1 MRYKRPRN
9 AGGWGAISYSLLKS
23 LRAGGLGPMI
33 QALLT
38 RNTCKS
44 CALGMGGQKGGLRD
58 EKGHFPAV
66 CNKSVVAQASDM
78 QKAIPSKFF
87 KQNNIAALST
97 WSAFQ
102 LERAGRLVNP
112 MLCEP
117 ESSYYKE
124 ISWEYALERI
134 ADQLKSTKPENSFF
148 YASGR
153 SSNEAAFLLQL
164 FARIFGTNNVNNCS
178 YYCHQASGVGMSN
191 TLGTSTA
198 TIQLE
203 DLDNADLIFLIGAN
217 PASNHPRFM
226 RILME
231 TRRRGGQVIVINP
244 ARERGLERFSV
255 PSDLRSLL
263 LGSDIA
269 SSYIQPNIGGDIALF
284 KGIAKGL
291 FQIETINSG
300 TIDLDYISNHTN
312 NFEVFR
318 ESIHAT
324 TWESIEKVS
333 GITRATI
340 ENIAS
345 KYAQAKNVVFAWA
358 MGLTHHAH
366 GVDNIQE
373 VVNLA
378 LLRGM
383 VGKKHAGL
391 LPLRGH
397 SNVQGIGSVGF
408 TPKLKQVIFDNLEKQ
423 LNVSLPTNKGL
434 DTLSCMEFAHQ
445 GNFNF
450 AWCLGGNLFGSNP
463 DSSFSEEALSRIDF
477 ILYMNTTLNQG
488 HFRGRGK
495 ATIVL
500 PVLARDEEPQKTTQ
514 ESMFN
519 YIRLSDGGKGRH
531 FGPRSEGHIISDIAA
546 RVLKESP
553 IKWKEFQPN
562 TNIRDLIGKIV
573 PGFEKIG
580 MIDQTKEE
588 FHITGRILH
597 SPEFPTTDGRATFA
611 VCSMP
616 QLSIKK
622 SAEFTCKLMTVRSEG
637 QFNTV
642 VYDKEDRYR
651 GVKSRDVIFMNAE
664 DIHSLS
670 IQEGERVTVK
680 NATGI
685 LDNQEVVEY
694 PIKAGNVMMYYP
706 EANILVP
713 REYDNKSRTPSFKS
727 IDVKITKKNML
738 VPQLG

>member
-23 LRAGGLGPMI
+23 LRAGGLGPMM

-102 LERAGRLVNP
+102 LERAGRLVYP

-134 ADQLKSTKPENSFF
+134 ADQLKSTEPENSFF

-178 YYCHQASGVGMSN
+178 YYCHQASGVGMSY

-231 TRRRGGQVIVINP
+231 PRRRGGQVIVVNP

-383 VGKKHAGL
+383 VGKKNAGQ

-397 SNVQGIGSVGF
+397 STVQGIGSVGF

-500 PVLARDEEPQKTTQ
+500 PVLARDEEPQKPTQ

>member
-23 LRAGGLGPMI
+23 LRAGGLGPMM

-78 QKAIPSKFF
+78 QKAIPSRFF
-87 KQNNIAALST
+87 KENNIAALST

-112 MLCEP
+112 ILCEP

-134 ADQLKSTKPENSFF
+134 ADQLKSTEPENSFF

-226 RILME
+226 RTLME

-597 SPEFPTTDGRATFA
+597 SPDFPTTDGRATFA

-727 IDVKITKKNML
+727 IDVKITSKNML

>member
-23 LRAGGLGPMI
+23 LRTSGLGPMM

-134 ADQLKSTKPENSFF
+134 ADQLKSTEPENSFF

-345 KYAQAKNVVFAWA
+345 KYAQAKNVVFAWVTSSHDVL
-358 MGLTHHAH
+358 G
-366 GVDNIQE
+366 E
-373 VVNLA
+373 CLA
-378 LLRGM
+378 IECKGECSADR
-383 VGKKHAGL
+383 
-391 LPLRGH
+391 R
-397 SNVQGIGSVGF
+397 
-408 TPKLKQVIFDNLEKQ
+408 VIE
-423 LNVSLPTNKGL
+423 
-434 DTLSCMEFAHQ
+434 
-445 GNFNF
+445 
-450 AWCLGGNLFGSNP
+450 
-463 DSSFSEEALSRIDF
+463 
-477 ILYMNTTLNQG
+477 
-488 HFRGRGK
+488 GR
-495 ATIVL
+495 AFHL
-500 PVLARDEEPQKTTQ
+500 EPQKSDTGLRSDVRVFPGEDFFVETWRR
-514 ESMFN
+514 FN
-519 YIRLSDGGKGRH
+519 NPVHLPCEVHVELSGLSVGGVGIDG
-531 FGPRSEGHIISDIAA
+531 F
-546 RVLKESP
+546 
-553 IKWKEFQPN
+553 
-562 TNIRDLIGKIV
+562 
-573 PGFEKIG
+573 
-580 MIDQTKEE
+580 
-588 FHITGRILH
+588 
-597 SPEFPTTDGRATFA
+597 
-611 VCSMP
+611 
-616 QLSIKK
+616 
-622 SAEFTCKLMTVRSEG
+622 
-637 QFNTV
+637 
-642 VYDKEDRYR
+642 
-651 GVKSRDVIFMNAE
+651 
-664 DIHSLS
+664 
-670 IQEGERVTVK
+670 
-680 NATGI
+680 
-685 LDNQEVVEY
+685 
-694 PIKAGNVMMYYP
+694 
-706 EANILVP
+706 
-713 REYDNKSRTPSFKS
+713 
-727 IDVKITKKNML
+727 
-738 VPQLG
+738 

>member
-1 MRYKRPRN
+1 MILRY
-9 AGGWGAISYSLLKS
+9 
-23 LRAGGLGPMI
+23 
-33 QALLT
+33 
-38 RNTCKS
+38 
-44 CALGMGGQKGGLRD
+44 
-58 EKGHFPAV
+58 V
-66 CNKSVVAQASDM
+66 
-78 QKAIPSKFF
+78 
-87 KQNNIAALST
+87 
-97 WSAFQ
+97 
-102 LERAGRLVNP
+102 
-112 MLCEP
+112 
-117 ESSYYKE
+117 
-124 ISWEYALERI
+124 
-134 ADQLKSTKPENSFF
+134 
-148 YASGR
+148 
-153 SSNEAAFLLQL
+153 
-164 FARIFGTNNVNNCS
+164 
-178 YYCHQASGVGMSN
+178 
-191 TLGTSTA
+191 
-198 TIQLE
+198 
-203 DLDNADLIFLIGAN
+203 
-217 PASNHPRFM
+217 
-226 RILME
+226 
-231 TRRRGGQVIVINP
+231 
-244 ARERGLERFSV
+244 
-255 PSDLRSLL
+255 
-263 LGSDIA
+263 
-269 SSYIQPNIGGDIALF
+269 

-291 FQIETINSG
+291 FQIETINSE

-333 GITRATI
+333 GITRPTI

-463 DSSFSEEALSRIDF
+463 DSSFSEEALNRIDF

-519 YIRLSDGGKGRH
+519 YIRLSNGGKGRH

-622 SAEFTCKLMTVRSEG
+622 SVEFTCKLMTVRSEG

-727 IDVKITKKNML
+727 IDVKITSKNML